1 VSTTCAYKKRSRR
14 GFLRRR
20 FSSDD
25 DHDEDGERR
34 PRANQLIAR
43 PARLILSRA
52 RRCAALNARLCRRD
66 TFYRL
71 FFLSDV
77 TIADN
82 AKACASAR
90 ARARALVYLRRI
102 SFPAV
107 IARINETL
115 RAVDYAAP

>member
-52 RRCAALNARLCRRD
+52 RRCAALNARLCCRD

-82 AKACASAR
+82 AKACAST
-90 ARARALVYLRRI
+90 RALVYPRRI